1 MVLQSKMRQEDPSA
15 HTEEFGWVV
24 QPCCSITKLL
34 GYNWFCFPP
43 SACLLRVEAH
53 IHGVMHFTLK
63 WERKKSHTKDS
74 KMKDLWF
81 KQFSYFFYHRNLEF
95 TGTACFCKYL
105 IEWKNV
111 AHHKKDKA
119 QSLLGKK
126 WWHFSRGALQAI
138 PASLALKAVGNRNN
152 STEKFTCHILILDLR
167 SVKLWSL
174 AASQLKK
181 KREHLKCEV

>member
-24 QPCCSITKLL
+24 QPCCSITKSL

-53 IHGVMHFTLK
+53 IHGVLHFTLK

-111 AHHKKDKA
+111 AHHKKG
-119 QSLLGKK
+119 QSTESFGKK
-126 WWHFSRGALQAI
+126 VMALQQGSS
-138 PASLALKAVGNRNN
+138 PGHPS
-152 STEKFTCHILILDLR
+152 IL
-167 SVKLWSL
+167 SPKGCG
-174 AASQLKK
+174 AQK
-181 KREHLKCEV
+181 